1 MSTDTHPGT
10 APAEAGP
17 AATAAPVHLTKTPE
31 PAADTDPRTDTET
44 GADGEAQPNRLA
56 AFATGTTRRTGE
68 GARLIGQWLAH
79 WASTADQ
86 SSDEIRR
93 RLVAAQL
100 EAYTERRTETEAA
113 FGKETKRIVRLEEE
127 ASDGG
132 LTQAQRSQ
140 LTFSRETA
148 RRLEKTLK
156 DMRKAKF
163 RPVQPTERQI
173 ARARSFGRL
182 RRGGALLGAAG
193 GAAAGAVNA
202 PPAGLLALLAATGL
216 AWWTAVH
223 PPRLT
228 HRPVPAELL
237 LPELDPPAKPDTEV
251 AEGDAVVEEVVD
263 PALFCAETDRLT
275 AAVLSAGAISDGRV
289 RLAAPGALT
298 RLANGWMAKVV
309 LPKGDGANVETV
321 LPKLGKIAGEMD
333 SDRDRFFM
341 EAIHASAG
349 GNAKTI
355 AVAMFDTDPFLDGV
369 PSPLVGATTVDVW
382 NRGIPVAVDAF
393 GQIIY
398 LVLRNTSLSLGGASR
413 SGKGAALR
421 GIIGGALLDMRVNVR
436 LIDGKAPGQAR
447 WSNLAATFI
456 DEDGD
461 RRAERALYL
470 LDAEINEMSR
480 RAGILRKYGVEDIND
495 PKLIDE
501 LGGLELVVMDEV
513 LPFTDNKK
521 FGAQIKQALA
531 ALTARGLAFGIIL
544 ILATQVIT
552 KGENGVIPRLV
563 SGNIS
568 WKWAMRTT
576 DTTESN
582 MALAP
587 GAASAGW
594 DASKLDPHIKGMGIL
609 FAEAGYKR
617 LRSLWIDGD
626 DMLQLIA
633 NVTAARA
640 AARRLRGQW
649 NDPIE
654 AELRRRG
661 AGTEPPD
668 PATIASATSSSLS
681 LTVTAPALDPS
692 VPSIDLS
699 DADNA
704 DRLPEGI
711 PVRLAEAH
719 AVITAAGGRMSTADL
734 AQALG
739 HPDPR
744 DLGIEINK
752 YLRDVGVE
760 RTANG
765 QVRVPGVDN
774 PVQGYFAKTLGE
786 AMDKYRK

>member
-1 MSTDTHPGT
+1 MRTETDPGT
-10 APAEAGP
+10 APAEADPPPASGP
-17 AATAAPVHLTKTPE
+17 DTPPE
-31 PAADTDPRTDTET
+31 GDN
-44 GADGEAQPNRLA
+44 ADGEKKPNRIT
-56 AFATGTTRRTGE
+56 AFASGTTRRTGE

-86 SSDEIRR
+86 SNDEIRR

-100 EAYTERRTETEAA
+100 EAYTERRTEVEAA
-113 FGKETKRIVRLEEE
+113 FGKETKKVVRLEEE
-127 ASDGG
+127 AADGG
-132 LTQAQRSQ
+132 LTQAQRGQ

-156 DMRKAKF
+156 EMRKADF

-182 RRGGALLGAAG
+182 RRGGALIGAAG

-216 AWWTAVH
+216 AWWTAAH

-237 LPELDPPAKPDTEV
+237 LAELDPPAKPDTEI
-251 AEGDAVVEEVVD
+251 AEDGTVLEQAVVED

-275 AAVLSAGAISDGRV
+275 MAMLSAGAISEGRV
-289 RLAAPGALT
+289 RLAAPDALT

-355 AVAMFDTDPFLDGV
+355 AVAMFDTDPFLNGV

-393 GQIIY
+393 GQIVY

-436 LIDGKAPGQAR
+436 LIDGKAPGQDR
-447 WSNLAATFI
+447 WRNLAATFI
-456 DEDGD
+456 DEEGN
-461 RRAERALYL
+461 RGAERALHL
-470 LDAEINEMSR
+470 LEAEVREMSR
-480 RAGILRKYGVEDIND
+480 RAAILKKYGVEDIND

-513 LPFTDNKK
+513 LPFTENKK
-521 FGAQIKQALA
+521 FGNQIKQGLA
-531 ALTARGLAFGIIL
+531 ALSARGLAFGIIL

-587 GAASAGW
+587 GAASSGW
-594 DASKLDPHIKGMGIL
+594 DASKLDPDIKGMGIL

-626 DMLQLIA
+626 DMLKLIA
-633 NVTAARA
+633 NVTTARA
-640 AARRLRGQW
+640 RAGRLRGQW
-649 NDPIE
+649 DDPIE
-654 AELRRRG
+654 AALHAKKCGTPAPELPTQDGTTVPAVDLTKPGPADTAEALTENDWQILTATADTFGGQLNVLCRQVAEALQAQDGTRWADTSAATVGDTFRRAGVFRKTVRVAGQQSSTG
-661 AGTEPPD
+661 A
-668 PATIASATSSSLS
+668 
-681 LTVTAPALDPS
+681 ALDD
-692 VPSIDLS
+692 I
-699 DADNA
+699 
-704 DRLPEGI
+704 R
-711 PVRLAEAH
+711 
-719 AVITAAGGRMSTADL
+719 
-734 AQALG
+734 AL
-739 HPDPR
+739 
-744 DLGIEINK
+744 IK
-752 YLRDVGVE
+752 E
-760 RTANG
+760 RTVG
-765 QVRVPGVDN
+765 PG
-774 PVQGYFAKTLGE
+774 PTT
-786 AMDKYRK
+786 